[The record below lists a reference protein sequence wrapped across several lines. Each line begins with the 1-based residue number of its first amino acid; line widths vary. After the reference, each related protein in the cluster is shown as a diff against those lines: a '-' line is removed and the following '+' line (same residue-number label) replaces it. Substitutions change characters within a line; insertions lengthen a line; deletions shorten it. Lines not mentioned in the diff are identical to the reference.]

1 VISGL
6 ASVVT
11 SQGFDLLLLLIG
23 LVRRLGSEMGL
34 RVVTLFLAQSFDL
47 ATFSIMVARHG
58 AGAEANPVV
67 SDIFDSYGMP
77 AVVIVKFALIIGVA
91 ALALAASGQGS
102 RKLWGFVGGLPVAV
116 AIAAGLIGGITNAA
130 TYLA

>member
-1 VISGL
+1 MLGGL
-6 ASVVT
+6 ASVIT
-11 SQGFDLLLLLIG
+11 SQSFDLLLLVIG
-23 LVRRLGSEMGL
+23 LVRRVGSELGL

-67 SDIFDSYGMP
+67 SDLFNSYGMP
-77 AVVIVKFALIIGVA
+77 AVVIVKLVLIVGVA
-91 ALALAASGQGS
+91 ALALAAAGQGS
-102 RKLWGFVGGLPVAV
+102 RKMWAFVGGLPVAV